1 MKNVLRNNVHPLSG
15 KPTYAFRIASM
26 IKCIVPQGDHRIVMI
41 CPICKKDCGF
51 NYMRSLADQEDL
63 ETTNAYAMRIS
74 HTDAG
79 RSANFIAVCPSCVHQ
94 HLQGCKDAMSE
105 SGVMARGM
113 KDMGMSENV
122 AFVMNR
128 PAEKI
133 VSMSEMSDIIR
144 YA

>member
-1 MKNVLRNNVHPLSG
+1 MNNVLRNNVIPLSG
-15 KPTYAFRIASM
+15 EPTYAFRIASM
-26 IKCIVPQGDHRIVMI
+26 IKSVTPQNDCRIIMI

-51 NYMRSLADQEDL
+51 NYMRSLTVQKEH
-63 ETTNAYAMRIS
+63 ETTNEFAMKIL
-74 HTDAG
+74 HTDADK
-79 RSANFIAVCPSCVHQ
+79 SANFIAVCPSCVHQ

>member
-1 MKNVLRNNVHPLSG
+1 
-15 KPTYAFRIASM
+15 
-26 IKCIVPQGDHRIVMI
+26 
-41 CPICKKDCGF
+41 
-51 NYMRSLADQEDL
+51 
-63 ETTNAYAMRIS
+63 
-74 HTDAG
+74 
-79 RSANFIAVCPSCVHQ
+79 
-94 HLQGCKDAMSE
+94 
-105 SGVMARGM
+105 MARGM